1 MKLLLLLLTLV
12 SGLAHGY
19 VSTPDVVYDEV
30 NGTKLAMDVFSPT
43 GVPLWPRPALVFIHG
58 GCFSGGSRKDIPEE
72 MKKMADEGF
81 VVFSVSYRL
90 STVAKYPAALTD
102 LQQAIRY
109 IRKHSLR
116 YMINPGKII
125 AHGES
130 AGGTLAA
137 YLGVR
142 PIRSRSGDI
151 DLLSSRV
158 PFVSEWFGRMDFTE
172 GQSTGTDCAESFL
185 GKKRTPE
192 TMKDFRKASVI
203 PYIDEKSAEFF
214 IIHGTDDKQVYP
226 IHSTLLANKLW
237 NLNKTA
243 ELYFN
248 ENQPHG
254 FERANPWILTKNRIL
269 AFAGKEEKKNPVHPF
284 YEVNYNLFERGP
296 FRGKFDLNLILGLGP
311 KVTVLSKLSSESFQN
326 EQTISGKVGIISKSK
341 KYELKAESFTRASDM
356 SSIEISDERD

>member
-1 MKLLLLLLTLV
+1 MDIF
-12 SGLAHGY
+12 
-19 VSTPDVVYDEV
+19 TP
-30 NGTKLAMDVFSPT
+30 NAI
-43 GVPLWPRPALVFIHG
+43 PLWPRPALVFIHG

-109 IRKHSLR
+109 IRKNSIR
-116 YMINPGKII
+116 YMINPAKII

-158 PFVSEWFGRMDFTE
+158 SFVSDWFGRMDFTE

-185 GKKRTPE
+185 GKKRSPE
-192 TMKDFRKASVI
+192 TMEEFRKASVT

-237 NLNKTA
+237 SQGKKA

-254 FERANPWILTKNRIL
+254 FERQNPWILTKNRML
-269 AFAGKEEKKNPVHPF
+269 TFAGKAEKKSPAHPF
-284 YEVNYNLFERGP
+284 YEMNFKLYERGP
-296 FRGKFDLNLILGLGP
+296 VLGKFDLNLILGLGP

-326 EQTISGKVGIISKSK
+326 EQMISGKVGIISKSK
-341 KYELKAESFTRASDM
+341 KFELKTESFTRATDAG
-356 SSIEISDERD
+356 SIEITDESH